1 LEWVLFSVPPSAAN
15 WFPELATN
23 MSELVEP

>member
-1 LEWVLFSVPPSAAN
+1 VLFSVPPSAAN